1 MTYSLKACVSL
12 PVLIEKSGR
21 RTLIGP
27 AWVTGTYLDKS
38 LLLGDF
44 YYVQTNLTL
53 VPICLGK

>member
-1 MTYSLKACVSL
+1 MAYRKACISPPLLV
-12 PVLIEKSGR
+12 EKSWN

-44 YYVQTNLTL
+44 YYDQTSLTL
-53 VPICLGK
+53 LPICLGK